1 LLASVA
7 LAVGAAFGVHGLLRG
22 PAAPVP
28 AGIDADAPPERRAR
42 EALVAYVESLGYH
55 TDETESAGFIDVFGE
70 PGVDAAFDE
79 RRLVFVARQ
88 GEDPHRDVFLLRARV
103 APNGAPL
110 SVGTIYNLTRTAD
123 GDEAW
128 LTPRPGQVA
137 FTTRFAHLYTGV
149 TVLDLNGTPPEPGA
163 TLEALLTRA
172 LTDLL
177 EIGDWRGVHVARY
190 ILTEPA
196 ADMRLSWEGDELNVA
211 RREGEGW
218 REARLDL
225 GSVAARRPPDVPW
238 LRAVET
244 HRAPRSLL
252 SWAVDTARS
261 VSFIGPERIYAL
273 ETVFFRL
280 ADTFQTARF
289 RLMGGVVAPLTG
301 EAAQAPEPPP
311 PPPPEAAGVVDP
323 LGPWPLEAPPP
334 DITPRLDPPLPGE
347 GRWRPFHFAPATPG
361 APPIFWRTTIRV
373 DTERPDAITELVLV
387 DPRQA
392 ELRMVGGTEHPRS
405 TTGEVGT
412 GMVPGA
418 VRGQTLAAF
427 NGGFQ
432 AVHGNYG
439 MVVDKTV
446 LLPPLPQVAT
456 VATYADG
463 SALMGTWAD
472 DGGPLPKGLVSLR
485 QNLPPLADRGQFN
498 PLGRR
503 TWGFTIKGSDPIFT
517 WRSGMGVTR
526 AGFLVFGVCVRC
538 SADTLAD
545 GLMAADAEYA
555 MHLDMNISNIGWEFW
570 RPGADA
576 GRIERQSLMPDMWRS
591 EDARYVDPHTRDFFY
606 LVSRPMF
613 PVPEGQSWVHPL
625 SGAGLPRPQGMWP
638 PPLARGELR
647 AGAGTLSAVRVDAE
661 ALGARAGE
669 AEPGWCELL
678 LHRGATGEGLPHRDL
693 GEAPRTDRVTLQI
706 GVDGRLSLLAPA
718 DLPAA
723 GSFYQQLVPVVVGGV
738 PVAGVVAGPARWL
751 LGVDARRA
759 LWLLG
764 GEVDHATLL
773 AGAASLGLVT
783 AGAPMA
789 GGVAPTLRCG
799 DVAVLSGP
807 RPPSVHRLAL
817 GRATTPPLWPLM
829 RTTDFPDR
837 R

>member
-1 LLASVA
+1 VA
-7 LAVGAAFGVHGLLRG
+7 
-22 PAAPVP
+22 
-28 AGIDADAPPERRAR
+28 
-42 EALVAYVESLGYH
+42 
-55 TDETESAGFIDVFGE
+55 
-70 PGVDAAFDE
+70 
-79 RRLVFVARQ
+79 
-88 GEDPHRDVFLLRARV
+88 
-103 APNGAPL
+103 
-110 SVGTIYNLTRTAD
+110 
-123 GDEAW
+123 
-128 LTPRPGQVA
+128 
-137 FTTRFAHLYTGV
+137 
-149 TVLDLNGTPPEPGA
+149 
-163 TLEALLTRA
+163 
-172 LTDLL
+172 
-177 EIGDWRGVHVARY
+177 
-190 ILTEPA
+190 
-196 ADMRLSWEGDELNVA
+196 
-211 RREGEGW
+211 
-218 REARLDL
+218 
-225 GSVAARRPPDVPW
+225 W

-273 ETVFFRL
+273 ETVFFRM

-289 RLMGGVVAPLTG
+289 RLLGGVVAPLAP
-301 EAAQAPEPPP
+301 EAAQPPEPPP
-311 PPPPEAAGVVDP
+311 PPPPEAAGVIDP
-323 LGPWPLEAPPP
+323 LGPWPLEAIPP

-347 GRWRPFHFAPATPG
+347 GHWRPFAFATPTPG
-361 APPIFWRTTIRV
+361 APPVFWRTTIRV
-373 DTERPDAITELVLV
+373 DAERPDAITELVLV

-412 GMVPGA
+412 GMVPGSA
-418 VRGQTLAAF
+418 RGQTLAAF

-463 SALMGTWAD
+463 SALMGTWVN
-472 DGGPLPKGLVSLR
+472 DGGPLPQGLVSLR
-485 QNLPPLADRGQFN
+485 QNLPPLADRGAFN

-570 RPGADA
+570 RPAPEA

-613 PVPEGQSWVHPL
+613 AVPEGQSWVHPL

-638 PPLARGELR
+638 PPLARGALR
-647 AGAGTLSAVRVDAE
+647 AGAGSVSAVRVDAE
-661 ALGARAGE
+661 ALGARVGE

-678 LHRGATGEGLPHRDL
+678 LHRGASGEGLPHRDL
-693 GEAPRTDRVTLQI
+693 GEAPRADRVTLQL
-706 GVDGRLSLLAPA
+706 GVDGRLSLLPPG

-723 GSFYQQLVPVVVGGV
+723 GLFYQQLVPVVVGG
-738 PVAGVVAGPARWL
+738 AATTAVVAGPARWL
-751 LGVDARRA
+751 LGMDARRA

-773 AGAASLGLVT
+773 AGATALGLVT
-783 AGAPMA
+783 AGAPMV
-789 GGVAPTLRCG
+789 GGVSPTLRCG
-799 DVAVLSGP
+799 DVAVVSGP

-817 GRATTPPLWPLM
+817 GRATTPPLWPM
-829 RTTDFPDR
+829 RRTTDFPDR
-837 R
+837 P